1 MGGMRPSTAKAKGR
15 STENELVEWIR
26 SQGYDAER
34 RRLNGSKDK
43 GDLTIAKL
51 PNLVVEVKSGAG
63 PWKMT
68 EWVRQTEAEV
78 KNADAAVG
86 LLAIRP
92 ARARSVAEWVGVI
105 PASLNDDDDTVYL
118 GSTYGWL
125 KVRDIIARNPN
136 HEFGMWFGKRMLR
149 LGSLPVAWELVLQE
163 LA

>member
-1 MGGMRPSTAKAKGR
+1 VKPSTAKAKGR
-15 STENELVEWIR
+15 STENELCEWIR

-34 RRLNGSKDK
+34 RRLNGPKDK
-43 GDLTIAKL
+43 GDLMIGAL

-68 EWVRQTEAEV
+68 EWIRQTEAEI
-78 KNADAAVG
+78 KNAEADVG

-92 ARARSVAEWVGVI
+92 ARAPTVADWVGII
-105 PASLNDDDDTVYL
+105 PSSMDENEDTVYL
-118 GSTYGWL
+118 GSTYGWR

-136 HEFGMWFGKRMLR
+136 HEFGMWFGKRMLK